1 MFQELL
7 QSSQKTLVA
16 NYYFSKIAGFYR
28 SSHWRC
34 SVKEVILE
42 RCSQN
47 SHENTCVRDSILIK
61 LQVRGCKKET
71 LAQVS
76 SCEFSKISK
85 NTFFTEQLHRT
96 ASTFNFSEVAAVGLL

>member
-71 LAQVS
+71 LAQVF

-85 NTFFTEQLHRT
+85 NKFFTEQLHRT